1 MELARWANHVAAAR
15 GRASRLRRVQRGWNQ
30 GAHPDGMPEGAL
42 GEACLWSYPNAAP
55 NARDAWRSGSL
66 FSHEGAVT
74 RARFSPDGRWVATA
88 SRDSTVR
95 LWHVGT
101 QREVLNLKHDG
112 DVNDV
117 AFSPDG
123 RHLVSGNRDR
133 LARLWEVA
141 TGQLVGSPFWQS
153 ETVADAAFS
162 PDGRTILTGSKHLA
176 RIWNFGPEGPKVSQL
191 KVGGSVALSAVS
203 ADGSRLIAVSDKDDR
218 DRRSVNL
225 WQTAS
230 GRCLAALLLENAGRV
245 SQSMQ
250 TGARWPLPATAPAA
264 ER

>member
-1 MELARWANHVAAAR
+1 MRLEL
-15 GRASRLRRVQRGWNQ
+15 SRCVTEHSRRLAQR
-30 GAHPDGMPEGAL
+30 
-42 GEACLWSYPNAAP
+42 
-55 NARDAWRSGSL
+55 RSVSSL
-66 FSHEGAVT
+66 FHEGAVT

-123 RHLVSGNRDR
+123 RYLVSGSRDR
-133 LARLWEVA
+133 RARLWEVA
-141 TGQLVGSPFWQS
+141 TGQLVGSPFWHS
-153 ETVADAAFS
+153 ETVAEAAFS

-176 RIWNFGPEGPKVSQL
+176 RIWNFGLEGPKVSQL

-203 ADGSRLIAVSDKDDR
+203 ADGSRLITVSDKDDR
-218 DRRSVNL
+218 DRRSVKL

-245 SQSMQ
+245 PCAAINADGSSVAVTSYNPGSRALTLQVTSRSLRPMDLRRRAGLSPSA
-250 TGARWPLPATAPAA
+250 TPRVTPAKQPF
-264 ER
+264 